1 MNRHF
6 AFARLGLAICL
17 AATMLLAQGGPTAP
31 RELNLVSGKSLVL
44 DSPVEIVRA
53 SVADPNVVEAVGV
66 SATEVL
72 LNGKNPGQT
81 SVILWQ
87 KSGNRLFFDVTV
99 RPRPQGEDK
108 RIEILSREL
117 AKALPGHQIEFQ
129 LEGDAIYL
137 HGAAGSLADAER
149 AAAIAASLLG
159 KDAKVVNLLQ
169 VAVPETDPQVLL
181 RVRFAEVDRTAVQEL
196 GANFISTGAG
206 NTFGSVTTGQ
216 FTPPRFTGNVE
227 SGNFTLSDALNIFL
241 FRPDIDLAATIRV
254 LQQKKMIEVLAEPN
268 VLAANGKD
276 ASFLAGGEFPY
287 PVVQGGGVGGNVFV
301 TIQFREFG
309 VRLGFTPFITSRG
322 SIKLRVEPEVSA
334 LDFANGLLFQGFN
347 IPALSVRRVST
358 EIELEDRQGF
368 AIAGLLDNRLTET
381 VTKIPGLGDIPLL
394 GALFR
399 SRAMNKSKT
408 ELLVLVTPEIV
419 RPIPQGQKPAD
430 VSLTGRFLKEGAAE
444 PPRTPGL
451 ETTGATGTAPQKKMV
466 PVEVLKEEQRI
477 EKEQAEKRRTA
488 PASGMG
494 FSVRGQ

>member
-1 MNRHF
+1 MKRHHSVT
-6 AFARLGLAICL
+6 RLALVFCAGTAL
-17 AATMLLAQGGPTAP
+17 LLAQGGPAAP
-31 RELNLVSGKSLVL
+31 RELNLISGKSLVL
-44 DSPVEIVRA
+44 DSPVEIIRA

-108 RIEILSREL
+108 RPELLRREL
-117 AKALPGHQIEFQ
+117 EKALPGHQIEFEMQ
-129 LEGDAIYL
+129 GDTVFLY
-137 HGAAGSLADAER
+137 GVAASLSEADR
-149 AAAIAASLLG
+149 AAAIAGSMAG

-169 VAVPETDPQVLL
+169 VAVPETDPQILL
-181 RVRFAEVDRTAVQEL
+181 KVKFAEVDRSALQDL

-206 NTFGSVTTGQ
+206 NTIGSVTTGLFQ
-216 FTPPRFTGNVE
+216 PPTFAGNLT
-227 SGNFTLSDALNIFL
+227 SGNFTLSDALNVFL
-241 FRPDIDLAATIRV
+241 FRPDIDMAATIKA
-254 LQQKKMIEVLAEPN
+254 LQQRKMIEILAEPN

-309 VRLGFTPFITSRG
+309 VRLSFTPYITSRG

-347 IPALSVRRVST
+347 IPGLSVRRVST
-358 EIELEDRQGF
+358 EIELEDRQAF

-381 VTKIPGLGDIPLL
+381 VSKIPGLGDIPLL

-399 SRAMNKSKT
+399 SRSMNKAKT

-419 RPIPQGQKPAD
+419 QPIPHGQKPPEI
-430 VSLTGRFLKEGAAE
+430 SQTGRFIKEGASEA
-444 PPRTPGL
+444 PRTPAV
-451 ETTGATGTAPQKKMV
+451 ETAGRAETPKKMV
-466 PVEVLKEEQRI
+466 PVEALKEEKRL
-477 EKEQAEKRRTA
+477 EKERDEKR
-488 PASGMG
+488 PASATGG
-494 FSVRGQ
+494 FRVR

>member
-6 AFARLGLAICL
+6 ASARLALALCL
-17 AATMLLAQGGPTAP
+17 AAATLLAQGGPAAP

-117 AKALPGHQIEFQ
+117 EKALPGHQIEFQ
-129 LEGDAIYL
+129 LEGDAVYL

-181 RVRFAEVDRTAVQEL
+181 RVRFAEVDRSAVQEL
-196 GANFISTGAG
+196 GANFLSTGAG

-216 FTPPRFTGNVE
+216 FTPPRFTGDVQ
-227 SGNFTLSDALNIFL
+227 SGNFTLSDALNVFL
-241 FRPDIDLAATIRV
+241 FRPDIDMAATIRA

-381 VTKIPGLGDIPLL
+381 VSKIPGLGDIPLL

-419 RPIPQGQKPAD
+419 KPIPPGQKPAD
-430 VSLTGRFLKEGAAE
+430 VSFTGKFLKEGVAE
-444 PPRTPGL
+444 PPRTPGI
-451 ETTGATGTAPQKKMV
+451 EVTGSAAPQKKMV

-477 EKEQAEKRRTA
+477 EKEQAEKRRAA
-488 PASGMG
+488 PSSGIG
-494 FSVRGQ
+494 FGVRGQ

>member
-1 MNRHF
+1 MTRPV
-6 AFARLGLAICL
+6 LASLVLVAL
-17 AATMLLAQGGPTAP
+17 AATLAMAQPAAP
-31 RELNLVSGKSLVL
+31 RELNLISGKSLVL
-44 DSPVEIVRA
+44 DSPAEIVRA
-53 SVADPNVVEAVGV
+53 SVADPAVVEAVGV
-66 SATEVL
+66 SPTEVL
-72 LNGKNPGQT
+72 LNGRNPGQT

-108 RIEILSREL
+108 RAEILRREL
-117 AKALPGHQIEFQ
+117 EKVLAGQQIEFA
-129 LEGDAIYL
+129 LEGDTVYL
-137 HGAAGSLADAER
+137 HGAAASLADAER
-149 AAAIAASLLG
+149 AAAIAGSLLG
-159 KDAKVVNLLQ
+159 KDARVVNLLQ

-181 RVRFAEVDRTAVQEL
+181 KVRFAEVDRSAAQDL

-227 SGNFTLSDALNIFL
+227 SGNFTLSDALNVFL
-241 FRPDIDLAATIRV
+241 FRPDIDLAATIRA
-254 LQQKKMIEVLAEPN
+254 LQQKKMIEILAEPN

-309 VRLGFTPFITSRG
+309 IRLGFTPYLTSRG

-347 IPALSVRRVST
+347 IPALTVRRVST
-358 EIELEDRQGF
+358 EIELEDRQAF

-381 VTKIPGLGDIPLL
+381 VTKIPGLGDIPIL

-399 SRAMNKSKT
+399 SRSMNKSKT

-419 RPIPQGQKPAD
+419 QPLPQGQKAPD
-430 VSLTGRFLKEGAAE
+430 VSFTGRFLKDGAAE
-444 PPRTPGL
+444 PPRTPGV
-451 ETTGATGTAPQKKMV
+451 EATGKPEPQKKMV
-466 PVEVLKEEQRI
+466 PVEVLREEQRL
-477 EKEQAEKRRTA
+477 EKEREEKRRTTA
-488 PASGMG
+488 GSSMG
-494 FSVRGQ
+494 FTTRGQ

>member
-1 MNRHF
+1 MNRHS
-6 AFARLGLAICL
+6 AFARLALALCL
-17 AATMLLAQGGPTAP
+17 AAAVLLAQGGPAAP
-31 RELNLVSGKSLVL
+31 RELNLISGKSLVL

-108 RIEILSREL
+108 RPELMRREL
-117 AKALPGHQIEFQ
+117 EKALPGQQIDFEIH
-129 LEGDAIYL
+129 GDAVYL
-137 HGAAGSLADAER
+137 YGAANSLNDAER
-149 AAAIAASLLG
+149 AAAIAAGMAG
-159 KDAKVVNLLQ
+159 KDAKVMNLLQ
-169 VAVPETDPQVLL
+169 VAVPETDPQILL
-181 RVRFAEVDRTAVQEL
+181 KVKFAEVDRSALQEL

-227 SGNFTLSDALNIFL
+227 SGSFTLSDALNVFL
-241 FRPDIDLAATIRV
+241 FRPDIDLAATIKA
-254 LQQKKMIEVLAEPN
+254 LQQRKLVEILAEPN

-276 ASFLAGGEFPY
+276 AAFLAGGEFPY

-309 VRLGFTPFITSRG
+309 VRLSFTPFITSRG

-334 LDFANGLLFQGFN
+334 LDFANGLTFQGFN
-347 IPALSVRRVST
+347 IPGLSVRRVST
-358 EIELEDRQGF
+358 EIELEDRQAF

-381 VTKIPGLGDIPLL
+381 VSKIPGLGDIPLL

-399 SRAMNKSKT
+399 SRSVNKAKT

-419 RPIPQGQKPAD
+419 QPVAQGQKLPEI
-430 VSLTGRFLKEGAAE
+430 SQSGKFLKEGASEA
-444 PPRTPGL
+444 PRTPGL
-451 ETTGATGTAPQKKMV
+451 EATGKPAPQKRMV
-466 PVEVLKEEQRI
+466 PVEVLKEEQRL
-477 EKEQAEKRRTA
+477 EKERQEKRP
-488 PASGMG
+488 PAAGAG
-494 FSVRGQ
+494 FRVQ

>member
-1 MNRHF
+1 MMRPIL
-6 AFARLGLAICL
+6 ASLVVLGLA
-17 AATMLLAQGGPTAP
+17 AASATAQPAAP
-31 RELNLVSGKSLVL
+31 RELNLISGKSLVL
-44 DSPVEIVRA
+44 DSPTEIVRA
-53 SVADPNVVEAVGV
+53 SVADPSVVEAVGV

-108 RIEILSREL
+108 RGEILRREL
-117 AKALPGHQIEFQ
+117 EKALPGQQIEFS
-129 LEGDAIYL
+129 LEGDTIYL
-137 HGAAGSLADAER
+137 HGAAASLSDAER

-169 VAVPETDPQVLL
+169 VAVPETDPQILL
-181 RVRFAEVDRTAVQEL
+181 KVRFAEVDRSAVQEL
-196 GANFISTGAG
+196 GANFMSTGAG
-206 NTFGSVTTGQ
+206 NTIGSVTSGQ
-216 FTPPRFTGNVE
+216 FTPPRFAGNVE
-227 SGNFTLSDALNIFL
+227 SGNFTLSDALNVFL
-241 FRPDIDLAATIRV
+241 FRPDIDLAATIKA
-254 LQQKKMIEVLAEPN
+254 LQQRKMIEILAEPN

-309 VRLGFTPFITSRG
+309 IRLGFTPYLTSRG

-347 IPALSVRRVST
+347 IPALTVRRVST
-358 EIELEDRQGF
+358 EIELEDRQAF

-381 VTKIPGLGDIPLL
+381 ITKIPGLGDIPIL

-399 SRAMNKSKT
+399 SRSMNKSKT

-419 RPIPQGQKPAD
+419 QPIPRGQKAPD
-430 VSLTGRFLKEGAAE
+430 VSLTGRFLKEGATE
-444 PPRTPGL
+444 PPRTPGV
-451 ETTGATGTAPQKKMV
+451 EATGKPEPQKKMV
-466 PVEVLKEEQRI
+466 PVEVLREEQRL
-477 EKEQAEKRRTA
+477 EKEREEKRRSTA
-488 PASGMG
+488 TSSMG
-494 FSVRGQ
+494 FSTRGQ

>member
-1 MNRHF
+1 MNR
-6 AFARLGLAICL
+6 AMPVSL
-17 AATMLLAQGGPTAP
+17 AALFVWAACAAGQPAAP

-44 DSPVEIVRA
+44 DSPAEIVRA

-66 SATEVL
+66 SPTEVL

-87 KSGNRLFFDVTV
+87 KSGNRMFFDVTV
-99 RPRPQGEDK
+99 RPRPHGEDK
-108 RIEILSREL
+108 RVGVLRRQLERALAGQEI
-117 AKALPGHQIEFQ
+117 QFD
-129 LEGDAIYL
+129 LEGDTIYL
-137 HGAAGSLADAER
+137 HGAADSLAAAER
-149 AAAIAASLLG
+149 AAAIAGSLMG
-159 KDAKVVNLLQ
+159 KDARVVNLLE

-181 RVRFAEVDRTAVQEL
+181 KVRFAEVDRSAIQEL
-196 GANFISTGAG
+196 GANFLSTGAG
-206 NTFGSVTTGQ
+206 NTIGSVTAGQ

-227 SGNFTLSDALNIFL
+227 SGAFTLSDALNVFL
-241 FRPDIDLAATIRV
+241 FRPDLDLAATIKA
-254 LQQKKMIEVLAEPN
+254 LQQRKLIEILAEPN

-309 VRLGFTPFITSRG
+309 IRLAFTPYLTSRG
-322 SIKLRVEPEVSA
+322 SIRLRVDPEVSA

-347 IPALSVRRVST
+347 IPALTVRRVST
-358 EIELEDRQGF
+358 EIELEDRQAF

-381 VTKIPGLGDIPLL
+381 VSKIPGLGDIPLL

-399 SRAMNKSKT
+399 SRAVNKAKT

-419 RPIPQGQKPAD
+419 QPIPAGQKRPEL
-430 VSLTGRFLKEGAAE
+430 SLNGRFLKEGAAE
-444 PPRTPGL
+444 PPRTPGV
-451 ETTGATGTAPQKKMV
+451 EATGKPEARKRAV
-466 PVEVLKEEQRI
+466 PVEVLKEEQRL
-477 EKEQAEKRRTA
+477 EKERDEKRRAA

-494 FSVRGQ
+494 FGVRGQ

>member
-1 MNRHF
+1 MTRPI
-6 AFARLGLAICL
+6 LASL
-17 AATMLLAQGGPTAP
+17 AAIALAVSAPAQPAAP
-31 RELNLVSGKSLVL
+31 RELNLISGKSLVL
-44 DSPVEIVRA
+44 DSPTDIVRA
-53 SVADPNVVEAVGV
+53 SVADPSVVEAVGV

-108 RIEILSREL
+108 RAEILRREL
-117 AKALPGHQIEFQ
+117 EKALDGHQIEFA
-129 LEGDAIYL
+129 LEGDTVYL

-149 AAAIAASLLG
+149 AAAIAGSLLG
-159 KDAKVVNLLQ
+159 KDAKVVSLLQ

-181 RVRFAEVDRTAVQEL
+181 KVRFAEVDRNAVQEL
-196 GANFISTGAG
+196 GANFLSTGAG
-206 NTFGSVTTGQ
+206 NTFGSVTTSQ
-216 FTPPRFTGNVE
+216 FNPPRF
-227 SGNFTLSDALNIFL
+227 SGDVQSGSFTLSDALNVFL
-241 FRPDIDLAATIRV
+241 FRPDIDMAATIKA
-254 LQQKKMIEVLAEPN
+254 LQQKKMIEILAEPN

-309 VRLGFTPFITSRG
+309 IRLGFTPYLTSRG

-347 IPALSVRRVST
+347 IPALTVRRVST
-358 EIELEDRQGF
+358 EIELEDRQAF

-381 VTKIPGLGDIPLL
+381 VSKIPGLGDIPIL

-399 SRAMNKSKT
+399 SRSMNKSKT

-419 RPIPQGQKPAD
+419 QPIPQGQKMQD
-430 VSLTGRFLKEGAAE
+430 LSFTGRFLKEGAAE
-444 PPRTPGL
+444 PPRTPGV
-451 ETTGATGTAPQKKMV
+451 EATGKPEPQKKMV
-466 PVEVLKEEQRI
+466 PVEVLREEQRL
-477 EKEQAEKRRTA
+477 EKEREDKRRSTA
-488 PASGMG
+488 TSSMG
-494 FSVRGQ
+494 FTTRGQ

>member
-1 MNRHF
+1 MNRRY
-6 AFARLGLAICL
+6 AFASLALAACL
-17 AATMLLAQGGPTAP
+17 AAVPLFAQPGPAAP
-31 RELNLVSGKSLVL
+31 RELNLITGKSLVL
-44 DSPVEIVRA
+44 DSPVEVIRA

-99 RPRPQGEDK
+99 RPRPQGEDR
-108 RIEILSREL
+108 RIDILQREL
-117 AKALPGHQIEFQ
+117 DKALPGHQIEFQ
-129 LEGDAIYL
+129 LEGDAVYL
-137 HGAAGSLADAER
+137 HGAANSLHDAER

-159 KDAKVVNLLQ
+159 KDARIVNLLQ

-181 RVRFAEVDRTAVQEL
+181 RVRFAEVDRNAVQEL

-227 SGNFTLSDALNIFL
+227 SGNFTLSDALNVFL
-241 FRPDIDLAATIRV
+241 FRPDIDMAATIKA
-254 LQQKKMIEVLAEPN
+254 LQQKKMIEILAEPN

-276 ASFLAGGEFPY
+276 AAFLAGGEFPY

-381 VTKIPGLGDIPLL
+381 VSKIPGLGDIPLL
-394 GALFR
+394 GLLFR
-399 SRAMNKSKT
+399 SRSMNKSKT

-419 RPIPQGQKPAD
+419 QPIPQGQKPAD
-430 VSLTGRFLKEGAAE
+430 LSFTGRFLKEGASEA
-444 PPRTPGL
+444 PRTPAV
-451 ETTGATGTAPQKKMV
+451 EVTGKTAPQKKMV
-466 PVEVLKEEQRI
+466 PVEVLKEEQRL
-477 EKEQAEKRRTA
+477 EKEQQEKRRAA